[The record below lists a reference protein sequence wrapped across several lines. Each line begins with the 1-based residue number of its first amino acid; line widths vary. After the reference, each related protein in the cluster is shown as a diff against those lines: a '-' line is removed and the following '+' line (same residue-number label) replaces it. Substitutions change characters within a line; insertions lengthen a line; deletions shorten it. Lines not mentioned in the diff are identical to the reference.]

1 MCIYCKVL
9 WDNMHY
15 WLFPKIL
22 NIIEFSKNDIIFKR
36 KEKTLENVL
45 NVIIIMYK
53 FFIHEC

>member
-1 MCIYCKVL
+1 
-9 WDNMHY
+9 MHY